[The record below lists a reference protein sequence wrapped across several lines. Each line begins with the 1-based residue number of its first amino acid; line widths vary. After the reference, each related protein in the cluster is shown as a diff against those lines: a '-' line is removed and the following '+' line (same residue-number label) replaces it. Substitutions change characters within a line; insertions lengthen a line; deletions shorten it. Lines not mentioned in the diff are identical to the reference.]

1 MSAKTLYMQRNWD
14 PDVKRF
20 FGKIINSISLT
31 LLWMLSCATAG
42 IYFKLGYFNEG
53 PVFRPVLFYSA
64 MVLTLFLL
72 IRYLYRIWNR

>member
-1 MSAKTLYMQRNWD
+1 MQRNWD

-53 PVFRPVLFYSA
+53 PALNPILFYSLMA
-64 MVLTLFLL
+64 FSLFLL
-72 IRYLYRIWNR
+72 IRYLMKIWNKD